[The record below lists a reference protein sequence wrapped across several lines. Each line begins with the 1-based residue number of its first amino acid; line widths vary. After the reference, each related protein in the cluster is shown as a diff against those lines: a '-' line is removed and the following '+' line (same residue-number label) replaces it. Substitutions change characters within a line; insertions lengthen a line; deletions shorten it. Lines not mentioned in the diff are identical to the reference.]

1 MLRTGVF
8 TMIDHRDKNHPKWVM
23 GVLGLMLAVIVGIW
37 GLNLYYFK
45 EVETSLLNQTY
56 RDLKQENDKVLS
68 YLQGL
73 TEAKLEWLELFA
85 AYCDLPDGSGAETWG
100 ELAED
105 YNKKGSRVAL
115 ADLNGTI
122 YYGNHKSRNISD
134 HTYYQ
139 KVLEG
144 KENVSRL
151 FPGEFEGQDGI
162 VLAVPIIREGQVK
175 GAALMEYTV
184 TELESYLN
192 NVRLSPYGMNLIFT
206 QSGELLASNPG
217 MDQYGTIFE
226 QLKNMEYRDGQS
238 LEKMRKLVESGQ
250 AGYLVYYENN
260 NKRLLYF
267 QPSGIEDW
275 MVASLVEIEGYE
287 SMLHRIRELTI
298 GFITSSTVMLV
309 CAVLLIFCIL
319 HWRQIEEKRV
329 QKDYLT
335 GVYTRETA
343 GRLVAQGLRGVGNNR
358 FYACMF
364 LDIDDF
370 KKIND
375 TFGHHKGDLVL
386 IEVGQILS
394 ACTRH
399 EDVIVRFGGDEFCIW
414 LYGMRGRKQP
424 EAIAGKILS
433 AFNVSG
439 NIHASI
445 GITLVGEHETDYD
458 AILKRADVALYQA
471 KRKGKNQYAVNFL

>member
-1 MLRTGVF
+1 
-8 TMIDHRDKNHPKWVM
+8 MINHRDRNHHSPRVM
-23 GVLGLMLAVIVGIW
+23 GLFGLVVSVIIGIC

-45 EVETSLLNQTY
+45 QVETSLIKQTY
-56 RDLKQENDKVLS
+56 RDLKQENDKVLN
-68 YLQGL
+68 YLQSL
-73 TEAKLEWLELFA
+73 TEARLEWLELFA
-85 AYCDLPDGSGAETWG
+85 AYCDLPDGSGNETWW
-100 ELAED
+100 ELVEE
-105 YNKKGSRVAL
+105 YNRQGSRIGVS
-115 ADLNGTI
+115 DSEGNI

-134 HTYYQ
+134 RTYYQ
-139 KVLEG
+139 QVLTG
-144 KENVSRL
+144 KKNVSRML
-151 FPGEFEGQDGI
+151 PGDFEGQDGI
-162 VLAVPIIREGQVK
+162 VLAVPIVREEEVK
-175 GAALMEYTV
+175 GAAFMEYTV
-184 TELESYLN
+184 TELETYLN
-192 NVRLSPYGMNLIFT
+192 NAQFSPYGVNLIFT
-206 QSGELLASNPG
+206 ETGEMLVSNPG
-217 MDQYGTIFE
+217 MDQYGSIFE
-226 QLKNMEYRDGQS
+226 LLKNMEYRDGQS
-238 LEKMRKLVESGQ
+238 LKKMQELVESGQ
-250 AGYLVYYENN
+250 AGYLIYYENN

-267 QPSGIEDW
+267 QPSGIENW
-275 MVASLVEIEGYE
+275 MVASLVETEGYE
-287 SMLHRIRELTI
+287 SMLHRIRGLTL

-309 CAVLLIFCIL
+309 CAVLLILGIL
-319 HWRQIEEKRV
+319 HLRQKEEKRA

-343 GRLVAQGLRGVGNNR
+343 GRLVSQGLKGVGNNR

-386 IEVGQILS
+386 VEVGQILS
-394 ACTRH
+394 ACTRQ

-424 EAIAGKILS
+424 EAIAGRILN

-471 KRKGKNQYAVNFL
+471 KRKGKNQFAVEL